1 MLDLSFQLYSARKA
15 PALSDVLTY
24 LSQLGYK
31 QVEGYGGL
39 FANLDAKALRAD
51 LDRLHLSMPT
61 AHVGFPQVEDVA
73 ATAATAKTIGIKT
86 IFVPAL
92 QQRVGDDAH
101 WKNLG
106 ATLLKLGDAYA
117 PHGIGIGWHNHHF
130 EFAPTPTGSMPLD
143 LILGA
148 SPKIQW
154 EADVAWIV
162 KGGQDPVKWLMKYV
176 GQLAAVHV
184 KDIAKEGEAKDEDGW
199 ADVGHGTLDWKS
211 LLATI
216 TGKTKAKYFVME
228 HDNPS
233 DPRRFAER
241 SLKSMRA
248 MGY

>member
-1 MLDLSFQLYSARKA
+1 MLDLSYQLYSARKA
-15 PALSDVLTY
+15 PALADVLRY
-24 LSQLGYK
+24 LSQLGYR

-39 FANLDAKALRAD
+39 FTNLDAKGLRAD
-51 LDRLHLSMPT
+51 LDRLHLAMPT
-61 AHVGFPQVEDVA
+61 AHVGFPQIEDVA
-73 ATAATAKTIGIKT
+73 ATAKTAKTIGIKT

-101 WKNLG
+101 WKDLG
-106 ATLLKLGDAYA
+106 ARLAKLGEAYA
-117 PHGIGIGWHNHHF
+117 PHGIGIGWHNHDF
-130 EFAPTPTGSMPLD
+130 EFKPTTTGAMPLD

-176 GQLAAVHV
+176 GQLTAVHV
-184 KDIAKEGEAKDEDGW
+184 KDIAKAGEAKDEDGW
-199 ADVGHGTLDWKS
+199 ADVGHGTIDWKS

-233 DPRRFAER
+233 DPHRFAER

>member
-1 MLDLSFQLYSARKA
+1 M
-15 PALSDVLTY
+15 
-24 LSQLGYK
+24 
-31 QVEGYGGL
+31 
-39 FANLDAKALRAD
+39 
-51 LDRLHLSMPT
+51 
-61 AHVGFPQVEDVA
+61 
-73 ATAATAKTIGIKT
+73 
-86 IFVPAL
+86 PAL

-176 GQLAAVHV
+176 DQLAAVHV

-199 ADVGHGTLDWKS
+199 ADVGHGVLDWDNLIGKVTS
-211 LLATI
+211 
-216 TGKTKAKYFVME
+216 KTKAQYFVAE
-228 HDNPS
+228 HDKPS
-233 DPRRFAER
+233 DAERFATR
-241 SLKSMRA
+241 SIATASKWK
-248 MGY
+248 